1 MIIRHDGM
9 MCNCCED
16 LHAQFGLG
24 SVYEASL
31 ADLWFSDRH
40 VEVTRDLLAGER
52 ERYPL
57 CAACPLRP
65 TGPVPGGGPV
75 GMRRRN
81 YQRAR

>member
-1 MIIRHDGM
+1 MIIRYDGA

-24 SVYEASL
+24 SIYEASL

-40 VEVTRDLLAGER
+40 VEIMRDLLAGER
-52 ERYPL
+52 TRYPL

-81 YQRAR
+81 HQRAR